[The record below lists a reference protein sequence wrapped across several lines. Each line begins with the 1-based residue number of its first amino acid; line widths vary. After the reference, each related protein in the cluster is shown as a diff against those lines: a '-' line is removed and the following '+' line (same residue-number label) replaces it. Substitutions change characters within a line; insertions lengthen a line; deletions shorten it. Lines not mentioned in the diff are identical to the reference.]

1 MWNPHLDSVTC
12 ILMLGLMLLQLLLLI
27 LLLLLLLLLQ
37 RGLVEVV
44 LSLSCS
50 IGLQERRDGCFSHV
64 AVLNVNIEV
73 GFLR

>member
-1 MWNPHLDSVTC
+1 
-12 ILMLGLMLLQLLLLI
+12 MLGLLLLQLILFI

-50 IGLQERRDGCFSHV
+50 IGLQERRDGCFTHV
-64 AVLNVNIEV
+64 AVLYVNVEV
-73 GFLR
+73 GLLR